1 MTALDR
7 LARPYKIE
15 SDTWGQSIE
24 FSDGGNEMLTIVA
37 CDFDCGQTT
46 TIGIRLSQ
54 VDTIVEVLRA
64 IQADAPVRKAAL
76 EAADDEAKDRIKELA
91 REKSR
96 ERRERDGK

>member
-24 FSDGGNEMLTIVA
+24 FSDGGHEMLMIVA

-76 EAADDEAKDRIKELA
+76 EAADDEAKDKAKEATKAKARI
-91 REKSR
+91 
-96 ERRERDGK
+96 RRA

>member
-1 MTALDR
+1 MTALER
-7 LARPYKIE
+7 LTRPYKIE

-24 FSDGGNEMLTIVA
+24 FSDGGHEMLMIVA

-54 VDTIVEVLRA
+54 VDTMVEVLRA

-76 EAADDEAKDRIKELA
+76 ATADNEAKDEAKEASKEKA
-91 REKSR
+91 RA
-96 ERRERDGK
+96 RRA

>member
-1 MTALDR
+1 MTKLER

-24 FSDGGNEMLTIVA
+24 FADGGHEMLTIVA

-54 VDTIVEVLRA
+54 VDTIVDVLRA
-64 IQADAPVRKAAL
+64 IQADAPKRKAAIEADDKEAMSEAG
-76 EAADDEAKDRIKELA
+76 EAAKPKN
-91 REKSR
+91 R
-96 ERRERDGK
+96 ERRA